1 MAVDF
6 NAIAV
11 IASDAIQLY
20 GTPVQYFEVGDTV
33 GRTVKAVIYQDKVT
47 AALIQDSDSA
57 PAMVLLDPKDFQ
69 SGMPQKFAQ
78 IRCSIGGFTGSWS
91 LVADAHPI
99 LAENTLPLYTAELR
113 RN

>member
-6 NAIAV
+6 VSIAG

-20 GTPVQYFEVGDTV
+20 GTPVEYVEVGAST
-33 GRTVKAVIYQDKVT
+33 GRMVKSVIYQDKTT
-47 AALIQDSDSA
+47 AALLQDSDSA
-57 PAMVLLDPKDFQ
+57 PAMALLDPADFP
-69 SGMPQKFAQ
+69 SGLPQKFAQ
-78 IRCSIGGFTGSWS
+78 IRCSIGGFTGSWT

-99 LAENTLPLYTAELR
+99 LAQNTLPLYTAELR